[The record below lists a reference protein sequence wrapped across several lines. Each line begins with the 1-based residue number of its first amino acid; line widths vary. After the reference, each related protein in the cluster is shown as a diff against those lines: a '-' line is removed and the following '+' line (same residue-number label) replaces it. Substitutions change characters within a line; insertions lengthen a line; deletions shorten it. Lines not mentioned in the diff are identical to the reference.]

1 MSVPVRRLAAVA
13 VLAFVVAAPASALDA
28 SSFRWE
34 RTLDVKG
41 GFAAFEPDGP
51 MYEHAAVG
59 FDDLR
64 VLDARGR
71 QVPWR
76 PRYVRGDEQLQ
87 SARVLNA
94 GTQGRAAVALLDF
107 GSERLIRERIQL
119 DLPSE
124 PFVGRAEIDG
134 SHDRR
139 VFTRLSSTAIYDVRG
154 ATRAVS
160 TVVVF
165 PPSDFR
171 YYRIRATGVKVIRG
185 ATAEAVAE
193 AGAPVRRPAEISIE
207 QEARRTAIEADVR
220 YRGLWV
226 HELRFASSTPTFDRP
241 VDVEGSMDGKAYFVA
256 GGGRLYRFGESG
268 ETTLPLN
275 SRYRYLRI
283 RIGNGDDEPLR
294 DLRVTLRAYRDY
306 ILLAP
311 GFTPPYRVLYGGPKR
326 RPEYDFAQ
334 QPDPPGEPEVAVLG
348 AERANEAFEP
358 PADTR
363 PFTERHPIVIQL
375 ALALAAAALLAAGFF
390 ALRRRT
396 AE

>member
-1 MSVPVRRLAAVA
+1 MRRALGVA
-13 VLAFVVAAPASALDA
+13 VLALVAAAPASALDA

-34 RTLDVKG
+34 RTLETSR
-41 GFAAFEPDGP
+41 ALSAFEPDGP
-51 MYEHAAVG
+51 MYTHAAPG
-59 FDDLR
+59 FADLR

-76 PRYVRGDEQLQ
+76 PRSVRGDERLQ
-87 SARVLNA
+87 APRLLNA
-94 GTQGRAAVALLDF
+94 GRQGGAAVALLDF
-107 GSERLIRERIQL
+107 GPERVVRDRIQL
-119 DLPSE
+119 DVPLE
-124 PFVGRAEIDG
+124 PFVGRAEVDG
-134 SHDRR
+134 SDDRR
-139 VFTRLSSTAIYDVRG
+139 TFTRLSSTAIYDVRG

-160 TVVVF
+160 TAVVF

-171 YYRIRATGVKVIRG
+171 YYRIRATGVTRIQG
-185 ATAEAVAE
+185 ATAEAVAS
-193 AGAPVRRPAEISIE
+193 AGAPVERSAKIVVRQDDRQTVID
-207 QEARRTAIEADVR
+207 ADVK
-220 YRGLWV
+220 YRGLTV
-226 HELRFASSTPTFDRP
+226 NELRFVSSTPAFDRP
-241 VDVEGSMDGKAYFVA
+241 VEVTGSMDGKAFFVA
-256 GGGRLYRFGESG
+256 GGGRLYRFGEAG

-283 RIGNGDDEPLR
+283 RISNGDDEPLR

-311 GFTPPYRVLYGGPKR
+311 GFSPPFRVLYGGPAV

-334 QPDPPGEPEVAVLG
+334 QPEVRGQPAVVVLG
-348 AERANEAFEP
+348 PERRHEAFEP

-363 PFTERHPIVIQL
+363 PFAERHPGLIKL
-375 ALALAAAALLAAGFF
+375 ALALAAVALAAAGFF